1 VRVPRESR
9 EFIALDVR
17 NTETGTPVTSG
28 IEYALIQA
36 GRPTTWQPAA
46 IRDGVPGLITG
57 DLAPGRYYVWVRIT
71 TATETPVDTA
81 GWLDIT

>member
-1 VRVPRESR
+1 
-9 EFIALDVR
+9 
-17 NTETGTPVTSG
+17 
-28 IEYALIQA
+28 
-36 GRPTTWQPAA
+36 
-46 IRDGVPGLITG
+46 VPGLITG